1 MPGGVQTQKQT
12 FIEHLQELRRRLLL
26 PSALFFAVA
35 TLAFFQSDKLV
46 GILQKPLNKTL
57 YYNSPAGGFSLLFQ
71 IAIFCGL
78 IVALPLVVRQLIKF
92 VEPVMGN
99 LTKSTIN
106 RYYFSSIMLALL
118 GVACGYLISL
128 PSALHFLNSFESE
141 NVQAIISADQY
152 LSFVMVYLAG
162 FAVVFQL
169 PLLISIT
176 NRITPLKPSKLM
188 KKFKFV
194 FVGAFVVAA
203 VLTPTPDVVNQAIF
217 AAPILVLYLASVL
230 MVAFT
235 NRHQTYQK
243 QSKAIRTVHSVEGFD
258 PIPLSLDHKPATQPV
273 VVSRVN
279 TEPEK
284 LAEAIKLGPAING
297 LR

>member
-26 PSALFFAVA
+26 PAGLFFVV
-35 TLAFFQSDKLV
+35 TGVAFFQSDKLV
-46 GILQKPLNKTL
+46 HVLQKPLNKTL
-57 YYNSPAGGFSLLFQ
+57 YYSSPAGGFSLLFQ

-92 VEPVMGN
+92 VEPVMGK
-99 LTKSTIN
+99 LTRATIN
-106 RYYFSSIMLALL
+106 RYYLSSIVLALA

-128 PSALHFLNSFESE
+128 PSALHFLNSFESSS
-141 NVQAIISADQY
+141 VRAIISADQY

-169 PLLISIT
+169 PLAVSII
-176 NRITPLKPSKLM
+176 NRITPLKPSLLM
-188 KKFKFV
+188 KKFKYV
-194 FVGAFVVAA
+194 FVAAFVVAA

-217 AAPILVLYLASVL
+217 AAPILLLYLVSVL
-230 MVAFT
+230 MVGFT

-243 QSKAIRTVHSVEGFD
+243 QTTNILVTHDVQGFE
-258 PIPLSLDHKPATQPV
+258 PIPLSIGLGTTPRAIEPTRSAVQVETNQP
-273 VVSRVN
+273 
-279 TEPEK
+279 TP
-284 LAEAIKLGPAING
+284 LLGAVING